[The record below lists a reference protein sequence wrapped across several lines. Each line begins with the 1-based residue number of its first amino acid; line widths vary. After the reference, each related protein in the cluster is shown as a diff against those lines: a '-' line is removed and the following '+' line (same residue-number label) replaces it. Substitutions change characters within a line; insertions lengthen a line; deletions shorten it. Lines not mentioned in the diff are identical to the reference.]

1 MRGRVTLLERDRELK
16 ELKELNEAN
25 TNIIDNEK
33 SVNCNCVDKNLMY
46 Y

>member
-33 SVNCNCVDKNLMY
+33 
-46 Y
+46 